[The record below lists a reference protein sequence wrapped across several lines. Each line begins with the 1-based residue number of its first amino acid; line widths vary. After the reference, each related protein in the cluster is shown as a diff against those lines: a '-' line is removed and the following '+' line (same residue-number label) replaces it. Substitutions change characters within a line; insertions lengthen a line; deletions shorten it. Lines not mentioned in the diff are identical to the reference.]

1 MSEETNTFPTETP
14 SQESPSEEPFVELD
28 LEQVPDTDI
37 VFECPYCKKSLSIDR
52 RGAGL
57 VISCTACH
65 QLITVPIPEGMEVAE
80 IDTEDDLKTQV
91 IVLRRS
97 LARAEARIAEL
108 EVLLN
113 QYQSEE

>member
-1 MSEETNTFPTETP
+1 MDEEQNASTPET
-14 SQESPSEEPFVELD
+14 STEPFVEIDLD
-28 LEQVPDTDI
+28 QVPDTDI

-57 VISCTACH
+57 VISCTACN